1 MKSLSFTLVLL
12 LALSSSLAQNNFFLP
27 FGQSTEE
34 VKSFLYS
41 RDYVQTVE
49 EDIDLQSLRVQ
60 LDDQKQV
67 EYAFDER
74 GVLYATTITRQYNRR
89 KDAKS
94 IEEEVLEYMEVV
106 SEGQVTKKSEG
117 ALTCHTAV
125 ADTRVMKLFVFEHQD
140 GRTLTL
146 TSLSRLHGPPLA
158 DEDLYYE
165 NDILNRQFIS
175 N

>member
-1 MKSLSFTLVLL
+1 MKQGFFSFALL
-12 LALSSSLAQNNFFLP
+12 LALSPMPGQNNFFLP
-27 FGQSTEE
+27 FGQTSEE

-41 RDYVQTVE
+41 RDYVQNIE
-49 EDIDLQSLRVQ
+49 EDIELQSLRVH
-60 LDDQKQV
+60 LDDYKQV

-74 GVLYATTITRQYNRR
+74 GVLYATTITRQYNRVKNA
-89 KDAKS
+89 KD
-94 IEEEVLEYMEVV
+94 IEQEVLEYMAVI
-106 SEGQVTKKSEG
+106 SSGQVSRSTEG
-117 ALTCHTAV
+117 PLTCHTAISV
-125 ADTRVMKLFVFEHQD
+125 SRVVKLFVLEHED

-165 NDILNRQFIS
+165 EDILNNRFIS